1 VNKPLLAAAA
11 ALALLTSASF
21 AQTAKSKSQ
30 PAKPQAPAQQAAA
43 TSAALPSAALQRV
56 QEIVN
61 GRCALCHGAEGE
73 SASPIFPR
81 LAGQHPEYI
90 AKQLADFKS
99 GRRKGT
105 MNDQAAEL
113 TDEEMKA
120 LGVFFGDK
128 KPKSYTIR
136 EEDLGAVG
144 RYIYH
149 KGNPYSGV
157 ASCSSCH
164 GPKGDGTVQL
174 PRLAGQHAAYLEAQ
188 LKEFN
193 KRERTNDNAVMH
205 AIASKL
211 TELESKAVSLYIS
224 GL

>member
-1 VNKPLLAAAA
+1 MNKLIIVTAA
-11 ALALLTSASF
+11 ALALSVPAAF
-21 AQTAKSKSQ
+21 AQAQK
-30 PAKPQAPAQQAAA
+30 AAPAQPNAEM
-43 TSAALPSAALQRV
+43 QRA

-61 GRCALCHGAEGE
+61 GRCSLCHGAEGE

-90 AKQLADFKS
+90 AKQLTDFRD

-105 MNDQAAEL
+105 MNDQAQGL
-113 TDEEMKA
+113 TNEEIRA
-120 LGVFFGDK
+120 LGTYFAQK
-128 KPKSYTIR
+128 KPKAYNVADQ
-136 EEDLGAVG
+136 DLAAVG

-149 KGNPYSGV
+149 KGNSYSGV
-157 ASCSSCH
+157 AACASCH
-164 GPKGDGTVQL
+164 GPTGEGTAQL
-174 PRLAGQHAAYLEAQ
+174 PRLAGQHAAYVESQ

-211 TELESKAVSLYIS
+211 TELEMRAVSVYLS
-224 GL
+224 GKL

>member
-1 VNKPLLAAAA
+1 MNKPIILAA
-11 ALALLTSASF
+11 ALAMLAPVAF
-21 AQTAKSKSQ
+21 AQTAKPQ
-30 PAKPQAPAQQAAA
+30 PQAKAPAASVDLKRA
-43 TSAALPSAALQRV
+43 

-61 GRCALCHGAEGE
+61 GRCSLCHGAEGE

-99 GRRKGT
+99 GRRKGA

-113 TDEEMKA
+113 NEDEMKA

-149 KGNPYSGV
+149 RGNPFSGV
-157 ASCSSCH
+157 AACASCH

-174 PRLAGQHAAYLEAQ
+174 PRVAGQHAAYLEGQ
-188 LKEFN
+188 LKDFN

-211 TELESKAVSLYIS
+211 TELEVKAVSLYLS
-224 GL
+224 GM

>member
-1 VNKPLLAAAA
+1 MHEPIPESVVIKPIIAALVASVGLLAAP
-11 ALALLTSASF
+11 SF
-21 AQTAKSKSQ
+21 AQ
-30 PAKPQAPAQQAAA
+30 AQTAAA
-43 TSAALPSAALQRV
+43 APQNPQLARA

-61 GRCALCHGAEGE
+61 GRCSLCHGAEGE

-105 MNDQAAEL
+105 MNDQVQEL
-113 TDEEMKA
+113 TEEEMKA

-128 KPKSYTIR
+128 KPKAYTVSDQ
-136 EEDLGAVG
+136 DLAAVG

-149 KGNPYSGV
+149 KGNTYSGV
-157 ASCSSCH
+157 AACASCH
-164 GPKGDGTVQL
+164 GATGDGTDQL
-174 PRLAGQHAAYLEAQ
+174 PRLAGQHATYIEGQ
-188 LKEFN
+188 LKDFN

-211 TELESKAVSLYIS
+211 TELEMRAVSVYLS
-224 GL
+224 GKL